1 MRSAKPTTVPA
12 CTTDTGSGLSEVN
25 AIREDVLLFAE
36 DLEVFAEE
44 ELILP
49 FRDRHV
55 MMTTFQAHLPSG
67 SWVDL
72 RLTRVLHDS

>member
-49 FRDRHV
+49 FCKGPLCRTREL
-55 MMTTFQAHLPSG
+55 LPLETIDLMELTGYSG
-67 SWVDL
+67 
-72 RLTRVLHDS
+72 T